1 MQVRWTTAAADDLET
16 IADYLFEK
24 TSENA
29 ARLLREICNAAFVL
43 KNFPNRGRT
52 GKKQG
57 TRELVMTSLP
67 YIIVY
72 QVTGEVLHVVRI
84 LHGAQEWPR

>member
-1 MQVRWTTAAADDLET
+1 MQVRWTTAAADDLQA

-24 TSENA
+24 TPENA
-29 ARLLREICNAAFVL
+29 ARLIREICSAASGL
-43 KNFPNRGRT
+43 KSFPNRGRP

-57 TRELVMTSLP
+57 TRELVMPSLP

-72 QVTGEVLHVVRI
+72 QVTSDILHVVRI
-84 LHGAQEWPR
+84 LHGAQEWPG